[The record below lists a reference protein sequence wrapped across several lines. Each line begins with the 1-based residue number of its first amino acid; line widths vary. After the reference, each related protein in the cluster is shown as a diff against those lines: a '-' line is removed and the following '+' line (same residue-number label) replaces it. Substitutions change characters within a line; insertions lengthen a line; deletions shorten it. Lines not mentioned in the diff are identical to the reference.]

1 MRVSIPQRYISF
13 FDDQAMTILGKTA
26 DELAP
31 LRLQDE
37 QAFRSYF
44 EGHAFRPYIMKC
56 RVKND
61 TYMDEQRLKV
71 SAMHLQPLDYS
82 GEGRKLLDEI
92 SALGI

>member
-1 MRVSIPQRYISF
+1 
-13 FDDQAMTILGKTA
+13 MTVLGKTA

-44 EGHAFRPYIMKC
+44 EGHTFRPYIMKC

-71 SAMHLQPLDYS
+71 SAIHIQPLDWAA
-82 GEGRKLLDEI
+82 EGRKLLDEI